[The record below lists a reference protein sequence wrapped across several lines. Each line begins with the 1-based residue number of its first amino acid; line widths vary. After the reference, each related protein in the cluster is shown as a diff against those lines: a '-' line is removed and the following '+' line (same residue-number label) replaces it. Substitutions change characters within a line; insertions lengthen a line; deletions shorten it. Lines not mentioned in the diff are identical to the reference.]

1 VDTSNLD
8 TDFLYTQFSF
18 GYFLDYEVIAL
29 FEKVRF
35 SLGHKEEIRLQVV
48 QKFHSLLKSR
58 FKKVMSD
65 LHEQHKIDLAL
76 ALIDRNLVDISSEV
90 LDASN
95 IFCWNCRELKKPF
108 KRQFLS
114 QNLQLNN
121 INIVGIQ
128 ET

>member
-18 GYFLDYEVIAL
+18 GYFSDYEVIAL

-48 QKFHSLLKSR
+48 QKFCSLLKSR

-90 LDASN
+90 LDAS
-95 IFCWNCRELKKPF
+95 
-108 KRQFLS
+108 
-114 QNLQLNN
+114 
-121 INIVGIQ
+121 IVS
-128 ET
+128 